1 MTTKMRVTGETISS
15 DDTYSGSKVIKLLEA
30 SFNNGK
36 AAGWME
42 ASTKSES
49 ELQKKYQ
56 EGFNDGKKAAAHFLS
71 RRCGKRYVMSL
82 YYQLNRLQAIEEEN
96 AELRKRIKELEQ
108 EEG

>member
-1 MTTKMRVTGETISS
+1 MTTKMRVSGETISS

-36 AAGWME
+36 AAGWLE

-56 EGFNDGKKAAAHFLS
+56 EGFNDGKIAA
-71 RRCGKRYVMSL
+71 
-82 YYQLNRLQAIEEEN
+82 
-96 AELRKRIKELEQ
+96 EQ
-108 EEG
+108 EYRDVIAALSTLRDYLLREDE

>member
-15 DDTYSGSKVIKLLEA
+15 DDTYSGSKVIKLLEV

-36 AAGWME
+36 AAGRLE

-56 EGFNDGKKAAAHFLS
+56 EGFNDGKIAAEKEYRDILAA
-71 RRCGKRYVMSL
+71 
-82 YYQLNRLQAIEEEN
+82 LNTIRDYLQRED
-96 AELRKRIKELEQ
+96 
-108 EEG
+108 G

>member
-1 MTTKMRVTGETISS
+1 MRVSGETISS

-36 AAGWME
+36 AAGWVE

-56 EGFNDGKKAAAHFLS
+56 EGFNDGKIAA
-71 RRCGKRYVMSL
+71 
-82 YYQLNRLQAIEEEN
+82 
-96 AELRKRIKELEQ
+96 EQ
-108 EEG
+108 EYRDVIAALSTLRDYLLREDE

>member
-36 AAGWME
+36 AAGWLE

-56 EGFNDGKKAAAHFLS
+56 EGFNDGKIA
-71 RRCGKRYVMSL
+71 V
-82 YYQLNRLQAIEEEN
+82 
-96 AELRKRIKELEQ
+96 EQ
-108 EEG
+108 EYRDVIAALSTLRDYLLREDK

>member
-1 MTTKMRVTGETISS
+1 MAVKMRVAGETISS

-36 AAGWME
+36 AAGWLE

-56 EGFNDGKKAAAHFLS
+56 EGFNDGKIAA
-71 RRCGKRYVMSL
+71 
-82 YYQLNRLQAIEEEN
+82 
-96 AELRKRIKELEQ
+96 EQ
-108 EEG
+108 EYHDVIAALSTLRDYLLREDE

>member
-36 AAGWME
+36 AAGWLE

-49 ELQKKYQ
+49 EFQKKYQ
-56 EGFNDGKKAAAHFLS
+56 EGFNDGKKAA
-71 RRCGKRYVMSL
+71 
-82 YYQLNRLQAIEEEN
+82 
-96 AELRKRIKELEQ
+96 EQ
-108 EEG
+108 EYHDILSALNTIRDYLQRDDK

>member
-1 MTTKMRVTGETISS
+1 MAVKMRVAGETISS

-56 EGFNDGKKAAAHFLS
+56 EGFNDGKIAA
-71 RRCGKRYVMSL
+71 
-82 YYQLNRLQAIEEEN
+82 
-96 AELRKRIKELEQ
+96 EQ
-108 EEG
+108 EYHDVIAALSTLRDYLLREDE

>member
-15 DDTYSGSKVIKLLEA
+15 DGTYSGSKVIKLLEA

-36 AAGWME
+36 AAGWLE

-56 EGFNDGKKAAAHFLS
+56 EGFNDGKIAA
-71 RRCGKRYVMSL
+71 
-82 YYQLNRLQAIEEEN
+82 
-96 AELRKRIKELEQ
+96 EQ
-108 EEG
+108 EYRDVIAALSTLRDYLLREDE

>member
-36 AAGWME
+36 AAGWAAGWLE

-56 EGFNDGKKAAAHFLS
+56 EGFNDGKIAA
-71 RRCGKRYVMSL
+71 
-82 YYQLNRLQAIEEEN
+82 
-96 AELRKRIKELEQ
+96 EQ
-108 EEG
+108 EYRDVIAALSTLRDYLLREDE